1 MHKMDILEKIIRDN
15 CWKFDKGY
23 PDMDIPKDVALL
35 NEIVESYKYKIKEEE
50 EIKSVDDLKV
60 DIILDPEQE
69 AGEIEDKKDDL
80 QDLLKTVTDSKSKDK
95 IASFIKNLEYIDKVN
110 HYLDKKNYDDIEE
123 ILVKAFIDRNNQY
136 KTFYEYLPKMI
147 NYSNLP
153 SDGNLIQI
161 MKKYGFDEKFLSD
174 LLKRDYQA
182 GGKGVG
188 PGELFLVTLLKDT
201 YKGGKGDVQVKASD
215 ETGVIVAGG
224 KEIEIK
230 SSGAQ
235 LSVFSR
241 SDTFS
246 NNFYKWLKKYNE
258 TYWKKYSEG
267 RIRVPYRLENLI
279 NSLPSD
285 ESSKFLKDFIPYF
298 TSIYSER
305 VDIAPALNKAINNNK
320 FDGGIFEIQM
330 AKILATAYI
339 EAENIEG
346 FLFLDKK
353 SGNFDTFSS
362 NEVINNIGDGK
373 LEVSAYSDMSPRL
386 RLKK

>member
-1 MHKMDILEKIIRDN
+1 MDILEKIIRDN

>member
-1 MHKMDILEKIIRDN
+1 MDILEKIIREN

-35 NEIVESYKYKIKEEE
+35 NEIVEGYKYKIKEEE

-95 IASFIKNLEYIDKVN
+95 IALFIKNLEYIDKVN

-123 ILVKAFIDRNNQY
+123 ILVKAFIDRSNQY
-136 KTFYEYLPKMI
+136 KIFYEYLPKMI

-161 MKKYGFDEKFLSD
+161 MKKYGFDEKFLFD

-201 YKGGKGDVQVKASD
+201 YKGKKGDVQVKASD
-215 ETGVIVAGG
+215 ETGVIIAGG

-305 VDIAPALNKAINNNK
+305 VDITPALNKAINNNK

-330 AKILATAYI
+330 AKILATAYT

-362 NEVINNIGDGK
+362 KEVINNIGDGK

>member
-1 MHKMDILEKIIRDN
+1 MDPITKYLNNIAY
-15 CWKFDKGY
+15 KFPKGY
-23 PDMDIPKDVALL
+23 PDMDNPEEKAMLL
-35 NEIVESYKYKIKEEE
+35 EMVNNLIKEEE
-50 EIKSVDDLKV
+50 IESVDDLKV

-110 HYLDKKNYDDIEE
+110 HYLDKKNFDDIEE

-136 KTFYEYLPKMI
+136 KIFYEYLPKMI

-230 SSGAQ
+230 ATGAQ

-258 TYWKKYSEG
+258 IYWGKYSEG

-279 NSLPSD
+279 NSLSPD

-305 VDIAPALNKAINNNK
+305 VDIKPALDKAINNNK
-320 FDGGIFEIQM
+320 FDGSIFEIEI

-339 EAENIEG
+339 EKENIEG

>member
-1 MHKMDILEKIIRDN
+1 MDILEKIIREN

-23 PDMDIPKDVALL
+23 PDMDIPKDVDLL
-35 NEIVESYKYKIKEEE
+35 NEIVEGYKYKIKEEE

-136 KTFYEYLPKMI
+136 KIFYEYLPKMI

-305 VDIAPALNKAINNNK
+305 VDITPALNKAINNNK

>member
-1 MHKMDILEKIIRDN
+1 MDSIDKFLKLYSY
-15 CWKFDKGY
+15 KFDKGY
-23 PDMDIPKDVALL
+23 PDMDNPKDKEMLFEFVHS
-35 NEIVESYKYKIKEEE
+35 IIKEEIE
-50 EIKSVDDLKV
+50 SVEDLKA
-60 DIILDPEQE
+60 DIILDPKQE
-69 AGEIEDKKDDL
+69 EEEIEDKKDDL
-80 QDLLKTVTDSKSKDK
+80 QDLLKTVTDKTSKDK
-95 IASFIKNLEYIDKVN
+95 ITLFIKNLEYIDKVN
-110 HYLDKKNYDDIEE
+110 HYLDKKNFDDIEE

-153 SDGNLIQI
+153 SNGNLIQI
-161 MKKYGFDEKFLSD
+161 MSKYGFDEKFLLD

-201 YKGGKGDVQVKASD
+201 YKGGKGDVQVKATD
-215 ETGVIVAGG
+215 ETGVIIAGG

-230 SSGAQ
+230 ATGAQ

-246 NNFYKWLKKYNE
+246 NNFFKWLKQYNE
-258 TYWKKYSEG
+258 NYFEKFKEG
-267 RIRVPYRLENLI
+267 KIRVPYRLENLI
-279 NSLPSD
+279 NSLSSD
-285 ESSKFLKDFIPYF
+285 KASKFLKDFTPYF

-305 VDIAPALNKAINNNK
+305 VDITSALNKAINSNK
-320 FDGGIFEIQM
+320 FNGNIFEIEM

-339 EAENIEG
+339 EKENIEG

-362 NEVINNIGDGK
+362 SEVINNIGDGK

>member
-1 MHKMDILEKIIRDN
+1 MDILEKIIREN

-23 PDMDIPKDVALL
+23 PDMDVPKDVDLL
-35 NEIVESYKYKIKEEE
+35 NEIVEGYKYKIKEEE

-136 KTFYEYLPKMI
+136 KIFYEYLPKMI

-320 FDGGIFEIQM
+320 FDGSIFEIQM

>member
-1 MHKMDILEKIIRDN
+1 MDIITKYLNNIAY
-15 CWKFDKGY
+15 KFPKGY
-23 PDMDIPKDVALL
+23 PDMNDSKDKVML
-35 NEIVESYKYKIKEEE
+35 NEIINNIIKEE
-50 EIKSVDDLKV
+50 EIKSLDDLKV
-60 DIILDPEQE
+60 DVVLDPKQE
-69 AGEIEDKKDDL
+69 EDEIEDKKDDL
-80 QDLLKTVTDSKSKDK
+80 QNLLKTVTDKKSKDK
-95 IASFIKNLEYIDKVN
+95 ISLFIKNLEYIDKVN
-110 HYLDKKNYDDIEE
+110 HYLDKKNFDDIEE

-136 KTFYEYLPKMI
+136 KIFYEYLPKMI

-153 SDGNLIQI
+153 SDGNLIKI
-161 MKKYGFDEKFLSD
+161 MGKYGFDEKFLSD

-201 YKGGKGDVQVKASD
+201 YKGGKGDVQIKAKD

-230 SSGAQ
+230 ATGAQ

-258 TYWKKYSEG
+258 TYWGKFSEG
-267 RIRVPYRLENLI
+267 RVRVPYRLENLI
-279 NSLPSD
+279 NSLSSD

-298 TSIYSER
+298 SKIYSER
-305 VDIAPALNKAINNNK
+305 VNIKPALDKAINNNK
-320 FDGGIFEIQM
+320 FDGSIFEIQM
-330 AKILATAYI
+330 GKILASAYI
-339 EAENIEG
+339 AKENIEG
-346 FLFLDKK
+346 FLFLDKN

-362 NEVINNIGDGK
+362 NEVIDNIGDGK
-373 LEVSAYSDMSPRL
+373 LEISAYSDMSPRL

>member
-1 MHKMDILEKIIRDN
+1 MDPITKYLNNIAY
-15 CWKFDKGY
+15 KFPKGY
-23 PDMDIPKDVALL
+23 PDMDNPEEKAMLL
-35 NEIVESYKYKIKEEE
+35 EMVNNLIKEEE
-50 EIKSVDDLKV
+50 IESVDDLKV

>member
-1 MHKMDILEKIIRDN
+1 MDNITKYLNRISY
-15 CWKFDKGY
+15 KFPKGY
-23 PDMDIPKDVALL
+23 PDINDPKDKAML
-35 NEIVESYKYKIKEEE
+35 NEMIKNLIKEE
-50 EIKSVDDLKV
+50 EIKSVNDLKV
-60 DIILDPEQE
+60 DIVLDPEQE
-69 AGEIEDKKDDL
+69 ASEIEDKKDDL
-80 QDLLKTVTDSKSKDK
+80 QDLLKTVTDKKSKDK
-95 IASFIKNLEYIDKVN
+95 ISLFIKNLEYIDKVN
-110 HYLDKKNYDDIEE
+110 HYLDKKNFDDIEE

-136 KTFYEYLPKMI
+136 KIFYEYLPKMI

-153 SDGNLIQI
+153 SNGNLIEI
-161 MKKYGFDEKFLSD
+161 MTKYKFDEKFLSD

-201 YKGGKGDVQVKASD
+201 YKGGKGDVQIKAKD
-215 ETGVIVAGG
+215 ETGVIIAGG

-230 SSGAQ
+230 ATGAQ

-246 NNFYKWLKKYNE
+246 NNFYKWLKQYNE
-258 TYWKKYSEG
+258 SYFEKFKEG
-267 RIRVPYRLENLI
+267 KMRVPYRLENLI
-279 NSLPSD
+279 NSLSPN
-285 ESSKFLKDFIPYF
+285 EVSKFLKDFIPYF
-298 TSIYSER
+298 TKIYSER
-305 VDIAPALNKAINNNK
+305 VDIKPALNKAINNNK
-320 FDGGIFEIQM
+320 FDGDVFEVQM

-339 EAENIEG
+339 AKENIEG

-362 NEVINNIGDGK
+362 NEVIDNIGDGK

>member
-1 MHKMDILEKIIRDN
+1 MDILEKIIRDN

-201 YKGGKGDVQVKASD
+201 YKGGKGDVQVKAAD

-230 SSGAQ
+230 ATGAQ

-362 NEVINNIGDGK
+362 NEVIDNIGDGK
-373 LEVSAYSDMSPRL
+373 LEISAYSDMSPRL

>member
-1 MHKMDILEKIIRDN
+1 MDILEKIIREN

-23 PDMDIPKDVALL
+23 PDMDVPKDVDLL
-35 NEIVESYKYKIKEEE
+35 NEIVEGYKYKIKEEE

-136 KTFYEYLPKMI
+136 KIFYEYLPKMI

>member
-1 MHKMDILEKIIRDN
+1 MDTLD
-15 CWKFDKGY
+15 KFLKQYSYKFNKGY
-23 PDMDIPKDVALL
+23 PDINNPKDKKMLFEFVHKLT
-35 NEIVESYKYKIKEEE
+35 EQE
-50 EIKSVDDLKV
+50 EIESINDLKV

-80 QDLLKTVTDSKSKDK
+80 LDLLKSVTDKKSKDK
-95 IASFIKNLEYIDKVN
+95 ITLFIKNLEYIDKVN
-110 HYLDKKNYDDIEE
+110 HYLDKKNFDDIEE

-136 KTFYEYLPKMI
+136 KIFYEYLPKMI

-153 SDGNLIQI
+153 SNGNLIQI
-161 MKKYGFDEKFLSD
+161 MSKYGFDEKFLSD

-201 YKGGKGDVQVKASD
+201 YKGGKGDVQVKATD
-215 ETGVIVAGG
+215 ETGVIIAGG

-230 SSGAQ
+230 ATGAQ

-246 NNFYKWLKKYNE
+246 NNFYKWLKQYNKSYFE
-258 TYWKKYSEG
+258 KFKEG
-267 RIRVPYRLENLI
+267 KMRVPYRLENLI
-279 NSLPSD
+279 NSLSSD
-285 ESSKFLKDFIPYF
+285 EVSKFLKDFTPYF
-298 TSIYSER
+298 TSIYSVR
-305 VDIAPALNKAINNNK
+305 VDITPALNKAINNNK
-320 FDGGIFEIQM
+320 FDGNIFEIEM

-339 EAENIEG
+339 EKENIEG

-362 NEVINNIGDGK
+362 SEVISNIGGGK

>member
-1 MHKMDILEKIIRDN
+1 MDILEKIIREN

-23 PDMDIPKDVALL
+23 PDMDIPKDVDLL
-35 NEIVESYKYKIKEEE
+35 NEIVEGYKYKIKEEE

-95 IASFIKNLEYIDKVN
+95 IALFIKNLEYIDKVN

-123 ILVKAFIDRNNQY
+123 ILVKAFIDRSNQY
-136 KTFYEYLPKMI
+136 KIFYEYLPKMI

-161 MKKYGFDEKFLSD
+161 MKKYGFDEKFLFD

-201 YKGGKGDVQVKASD
+201 YKGKKGDVQVKASD
-215 ETGVIVAGG
+215 ETGVIIAGG

-305 VDIAPALNKAINNNK
+305 VDITPALNKAINNNK

-330 AKILATAYI
+330 AKILATAYT

-362 NEVINNIGDGK
+362 KEVINNIGDGK

>member
-1 MHKMDILEKIIRDN
+1 MNDHK
-15 CWKFDKGY
+15 
-23 PDMDIPKDVALL
+23 DMELL
-35 NEIVESYKYKIKEEE
+35 NEMIKNLIKEE
-50 EIKSVDDLKV
+50 EIKSLDDLKV
-60 DIILDPEQE
+60 DVVLDPKQE
-69 AGEIEDKKDDL
+69 EDEIEDKKDDL
-80 QDLLKTVTDSKSKDK
+80 QNLLKTVTDKKSKDK
-95 IASFIKNLEYIDKVN
+95 ISLFIKNLEYIDKVN
-110 HYLDKKNYDDIEE
+110 HYLDKKNFDDIEE

-136 KTFYEYLPKMI
+136 KIFYEYLPKMI

-161 MKKYGFDEKFLSD
+161 MGKYGFDEKFLSD

-201 YKGGKGDVQVKASD
+201 YKGGKGDVQIKAKD

-230 SSGAQ
+230 ATGAQ

-258 TYWKKYSEG
+258 TYWGKFSEG
-267 RIRVPYRLENLI
+267 RVRVPYRLENLI
-279 NSLPSD
+279 NSLSPD

-298 TSIYSER
+298 TKIYSER
-305 VDIAPALNKAINNNK
+305 VDIKPALDKAINNNK
-320 FDGGIFEIQM
+320 FDGSIFEIQM
-330 AKILATAYI
+330 GKILASAYI
-339 EAENIEG
+339 AKENIEG
-346 FLFLDKK
+346 FLFLDKN

-362 NEVINNIGDGK
+362 NEVIDNIGDGK
-373 LEVSAYSDMSPRL
+373 LEISAYSDMSPRL

>member
-1 MHKMDILEKIIRDN
+1 
-15 CWKFDKGY
+15 
-23 PDMDIPKDVALL
+23 MDIPKDVALL

>member
-1 MHKMDILEKIIRDN
+1 MDALEKIIREN

-35 NEIVESYKYKIKEEE
+35 NEIVEGYKYKIKEEE

-136 KTFYEYLPKMI
+136 KIFYEYLPKMI

-305 VDIAPALNKAINNNK
+305 VDITPALNKAINNNK

>member
-1 MHKMDILEKIIRDN
+1 MDIITKYLNNIAY
-15 CWKFDKGY
+15 KFPKGY
-23 PDMDIPKDVALL
+23 PDMNDSKDKAML
-35 NEIVESYKYKIKEEE
+35 NEIINNIIKEE
-50 EIKSVDDLKV
+50 EIKSLDDLKV
-60 DIILDPEQE
+60 DVVLDPKQE
-69 AGEIEDKKDDL
+69 EDEIEDKKDDL
-80 QDLLKTVTDSKSKDK
+80 QNLLKTVTDKKSKDK
-95 IASFIKNLEYIDKVN
+95 ISLFIKNLEYIDKVN
-110 HYLDKKNYDDIEE
+110 HYLDKKNFDDIEE

-136 KTFYEYLPKMI
+136 KIFYEYLPKMI

-153 SDGNLIQI
+153 SDGNLIKI
-161 MKKYGFDEKFLSD
+161 MGKYGFDEKFLSD

-201 YKGGKGDVQVKASD
+201 YKGGKGDVQIKAKD

-230 SSGAQ
+230 ATGAQ

-258 TYWKKYSEG
+258 TYWGKFSEG
-267 RIRVPYRLENLI
+267 RVRVPYRLENLI
-279 NSLPSD
+279 NSLSSD

-298 TSIYSER
+298 SKIYSER
-305 VDIAPALNKAINNNK
+305 VNIKPALDKAINNNK
-320 FDGGIFEIQM
+320 FDGSIFEIQM
-330 AKILATAYI
+330 GKILASAYI
-339 EAENIEG
+339 AKENIEG
-346 FLFLDKK
+346 FLFLDKN

-362 NEVINNIGDGK
+362 NEVIDNIGDGK
-373 LEVSAYSDMSPRL
+373 LEISAYSDMSPRL